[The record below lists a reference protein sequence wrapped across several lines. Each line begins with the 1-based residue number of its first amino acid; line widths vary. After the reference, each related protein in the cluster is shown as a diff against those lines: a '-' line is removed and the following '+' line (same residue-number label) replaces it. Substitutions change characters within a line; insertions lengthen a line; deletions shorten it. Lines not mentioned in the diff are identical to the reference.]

1 MTFHRQN
8 LPEWLYGHCRL
19 AVVTVAMTLAT
30 TAWAQQSRTTVSG
43 VVADTEGNPLPGAVV
58 RIEGTDVSTVTDI
71 DGRYKITFDKG
82 GKATVSVSYIG
93 FDNITKTINKAG
105 ESTLDITMTE
115 SGAKNIDEVVVTGYN
130 TIKKESLS
138 AAISTI
144 GAKDIAR
151 TAAVNTSGALVG
163 KIAGVNTL
171 QSSGR
176 PGNTTSIKIRNMGT
190 PLFVIDGVQQDESI
204 FNNLDFNDIE
214 SISVLKDAS
223 AAIYGLRAANGVILV
238 TTKMGKRNQK
248 STIGFN
254 TYYGWQSPF
263 RLYDAADAS
272 TYVRAITQSS
282 TISGQAQH
290 YSEEEAREWM
300 NGTRQGFNWKKYIF
314 KNGAPQWY
322 GEVNATG
329 GSDKIS
335 YYLALSHTYQDSQI
349 RDLGNFHR
357 TNVQLNVDANIT
369 KNFRVKAQVNGKMEE
384 DNENAFN
391 SYLSGDDVWF
401 AAYYGICC
409 NLPTLG
415 PYANDNPN
423 YPQVVSE
430 GGYNN
435 FAVITGDK
443 IGKKRNHWRTVQG
456 NLSGEWEPIKDLK
469 LKGLFSYYF
478 GFQNYSNRSKSFSL
492 YNYNQATDTYSVAR
506 SYDGVDDSHWAY
518 VERLN
523 AQVNA
528 SYKHTWNNAHFF
540 DVFAGME
547 TYKTNTPSV
556 YWQSYPTM
564 NALKVAYFNELNI
577 FTQNGDNTQARMGF
591 MGRANYDYKHRY
603 LLEVSARYDGSW
615 KFAPSH
621 RWGFF
626 PSMSAAW
633 RLSEEPLWHK
643 WGIDKY
649 VNNLKL
655 RVSYGLMGD
664 DDVSGYST
672 FDYLSGYT
680 YNTGTAVIDG
690 EVTKT
695 SSVRSLPKTNV
706 SWIKAKAL
714 DIGIDVEV
722 LDSRLS
728 GTIDY
733 FRRLRTGLLASR
745 YDIVV
750 PSEIGF
756 DWPSENL
763 NSDLVQGFDASLKW
777 QDNIR
782 DFNYYVGGNVT
793 LARSYNWEQYKP
805 RFTNSRNYYVYNSN
819 HRVAGASWT
828 YVCIGQ
834 FTSWE
839 QINSWPVDI
848 DGKGNSTMRPG
859 DLIYEDMDGDG
870 IITEEDMRA
879 TGYQSY
885 DSTTHGDGRT
895 PILNFGLN
903 LGLSWKG
910 IDFAADFA
918 GAAYITK
925 YFNWESRFPYHANG
939 NMPDYI
945 LSDMWH
951 LSDPFDANSELIPG
965 HYPTMI
971 QGQSGHINYVAST
984 FWMKN
989 MWYLKLRTLQLGYTF
1004 PKSLVNKCYIQ
1015 NLRVYVMAQN
1025 LFAFDNVHKYGL
1037 DPEITNATGSV
1048 APTTRAVNIGLN
1060 ITF

>member
-115 SGAKNIDEVVVTGYN
+115 SGAKDIDEVVVTGYN

-190 PLFVIDGVQQDESI
+190 PLFVIDGVQQDEGI

-369 KNFRVKAQVNGKMEE
+369 KNFRVKAQVNGKIKE

-528 SYKHTWNNAHFF
+528 SYKHTWKNAHFF

-577 FTQNGDNTQARMGF
+577 FAQNGDNTQARMGF

-664 DDVSGYST
+664 DSVSGYST

-706 SWIKAKAL
+706 SWIKSKAL

-971 QGQSGHINYVAST
+971 QGQAGHINYVAST

>member
-1 MTFHRQN
+1 MTFHRNN
-8 LPEWLYGHCRL
+8 LSRWLYRHCRL
-19 AVVTVAMTLAT
+19 AVAAMAVTLAT
-30 TAWAQQSRTTVSG
+30 AAWAQQPRTTITG

-58 RIEGTDVSTVTDI
+58 KAEGTDVSTVTDI
-71 DGRYKITFDKG
+71 DGHYTITFNKTS
-82 GKATVSVSYIG
+82 KSKLSVSYIG
-93 FDNITKTINKAG
+93 FDDVTKAVSQASGNTLNITMA
-105 ESTLDITMTE
+105 E
-115 SGAKNIDEVVVTGYN
+115 AKVENIDELVVTGYN
-130 TIKKESLS
+130 TVKKESLS
-138 AAISTI
+138 SAISTI
-144 GAKDIAR
+144 KSQDISR
-151 TAAVNTSGALVG
+151 TAAVNASGALVG

-190 PLFVIDGVQQDESI
+190 PLFVIDGVQQDEDQ

-248 STIGFN
+248 SSIGFN

-263 RLYDAADAS
+263 RLYEPASAAS
-272 TYVRAITQSS
+272 YVRAITQSS

-290 YSEEEAREWM
+290 YSEEEARAWM
-300 NGTRQGFNWKKYIF
+300 DGTNKGFNWKNYIF

-322 GEVNATG
+322 GELNATG

-335 YYLALSHTYQDSQI
+335 YYLSLSHTYQDSQI

-357 TNVQLNVDANIT
+357 TNIQLNVDANIT
-369 KNFRVKAQVNGKMEE
+369 KNFRVKAQVNGKFEQN
-384 DNENAFN
+384 NENAFN
-391 SYLSGDDVWF
+391 PYHSGNDVWF

-415 PYANDNPN
+415 PYANNNPL

-443 IGKKRNHWRTVQG
+443 IGKKRNHWRTMQA
-456 NLSGEWEPIKDLK
+456 NLSGEWEPLKGLK

-478 GFQNYSNRSKSFSL
+478 GFQEYSNRSKTFSL
-492 YNYNQATDTYSVAR
+492 YSYNQATDTYSVAR
-506 SYDGVDDSHWAY
+506 TYEGLADDHWAY
-518 VERLN
+518 IERLN

-528 SYKHTWNNAHFF
+528 SYKHTWNDAHFF

-547 TYKTNTPSV
+547 TYKTDSPSV
-556 YWQSYPTM
+556 YWQGHPTM
-564 NALKVAYFNELNI
+564 NALKVTYFNELNI
-577 FTQNGDNTQARMGF
+577 FTQNGANTQARMGF

-603 LLEVSARYDGSW
+603 LLELSARYDGSW
-615 KFAPSH
+615 KFPPGH
-621 RWGFF
+621 RWGLF
-626 PSMSAAW
+626 PSVSAAW

-643 WGIDKY
+643 FGLDKY
-649 VNNLKL
+649 VDNLKF
-655 RVSYGLMGD
+655 RISYGVMGD
-664 DDVSGYST
+664 DDVSGYGT

-690 EVTKT
+690 EKITT

-714 DIGIDVEV
+714 DLGIDIEV
-722 LDSRLS
+722 LNSRLS

-763 NSDLVQGFDASLKW
+763 NSDLVKGFDASVKW

-782 DFNYYVGGNVT
+782 DFNYSVGGNVT

-805 RFTNSRNYYVYNSN
+805 RFTNSRNYYVYNQN

-828 YVCIGQ
+828 HVCIGQ

-859 DLIYEDMDGDG
+859 DLIYADLDGDG

-885 DSTTHGDGRT
+885 DSSTHGDGRT

-903 LGLSWKG
+903 FAVNWKG
-910 IDFAADFA
+910 IDLAADFA

-939 NMPDYI
+939 NMPAYI
-945 LSDMWH
+945 LNDMWH
-951 LSDPFDANSELIPG
+951 LSDPFDADSELIPG

-971 QGQSGHINYVAST
+971 QGQSGHINYLASN
-984 FWMKN
+984 FWMIN
-989 MWYLKLRTLQLGYTF
+989 MRYLKLRNLQLGYTF
-1004 PKSLVNKCYIQ
+1004 PKSLVNKCYMQ
-1015 NLRVYVMAQN
+1015 KLRIYVMAQN
-1025 LFAFDNVHKYGL
+1025 LFSFDNCHKYGL

-1048 APTTRAVNIGLN
+1048 APTTRAVNIGAN